1 MQRQLRMLQ
10 LVGSQQ
16 VLTELVAEVNIDLI
30 EATLTFSEL
39 LEVHIDIAT
48 RIKFLLMQ
56 YPTSP
61 TMTLRG

>member
-1 MQRQLRMLQ
+1 MLQ
-10 LVGSQQ
+10 LVGGQQ
-16 VLTELVAEVNIDLI
+16 VLTELVAEVDIDFVETAL
-30 EATLTFSEL
+30 ALGEL